1 MNKKLF
7 FTIGVT
13 VLAVLTGCTLAPKYS
28 RPDAPIPEEW
38 PSGSAYTQ
46 IQDATDLLQATQI
59 KWQDF
64 IVDSSLRQIIEMALS
79 NNRDLR
85 LAALNVER
93 ARAIYG
99 IQRAELFPSVNAAA
113 GASVERVP
121 ADLSSSGQAYT
132 AERYDVN
139 LGVSAW
145 EIDFFGR
152 LRSLKDRAL
161 EEYLATQEA
170 GRSTQILLVSA
181 VTETY
186 LSLASNNEIL
196 KLAEATLQTQKTSH
210 DLIQRRYDHGVA
222 SELDLRQ
229 SQTIVEATRREVAQ
243 FTQIVAQ
250 AQNALILLVGT
261 SIPEALIPETLSGV
275 TPPQEI
281 AAGLSSEV
289 LLGRPDIIAGEHRLK
304 AANANIG
311 AARAALFPRI
321 SLSTAV
327 GTASSELSGLFK
339 SGQTVWNFVP
349 QIIVPIFDARLWAA
363 YDATKIEQEMAL
375 AEYEKAIQTAFREV
389 ADALAVRGT
398 VNSQLSA
405 QQALV
410 EATTETYRLAT
421 TRYEK
426 GVDSYLGVL
435 DAQRSLYAAQQVL
448 INIRLLH
455 LANQVQLYAVLGGGG
470 D

>member
-7 FTIGVT
+7 LVIV
-13 VLAVLTGCTLAPKYS
+13 VALVALSGCTLAPKYS
-28 RPDAPIPEEW
+28 RPDAPVPEKW
-38 PSGSAYTQ
+38 PSGPAYSQ
-46 IQDATDLLQATQI
+46 IQETPNLPQATQI

-64 IVDSSLRQIIEMALS
+64 IVDPNLRQVIEMALS

-85 LAALNVER
+85 LAALNIER

-99 IQRAELFPSVNAAA
+99 IQRAELFPSVHAGA
-113 GASVERVP
+113 GASIARIP
-121 ADLSSSGQAYT
+121 GDLSSSGQPYT

-152 LRSLKDRAL
+152 IRSLKDRAL

-170 GRSTQILLVSA
+170 GRSAQILLVSA
-181 VTETY
+181 VTGTY
-186 LSLASNNEIL
+186 LTLASNNENL
-196 KLAEATLQTQKTSH
+196 KLAEATLQTQKAFY
-210 DLIQRRYDHGVA
+210 DLIQRRYDHGIA

-229 SQTIVEATRREVAQ
+229 SQIIVDAARREIAR
-243 FTQIVAQ
+243 FTQVTAQ
-250 AQNALILLVGT
+250 AQNALTLLVGT
-261 SIPEALIPETLSGV
+261 SIPETLLPESLSGV
-275 TPPQEI
+275 VPPQEI

-289 LLGRPDIIAGEHRLK
+289 LLARPDIIAGEHRLK
-304 AANANIG
+304 AADANIG

-327 GTASSELSGLFK
+327 GTASSELSDLFK
-339 SGQTVWNFVP
+339 SGQTAWNFVP

-363 YDATKIEQEMAL
+363 YDATKIEREMAVTQ
-375 AEYEKAIQTAFREV
+375 YEKAIQTAFREV

-398 VNSQLSA
+398 VDSQLSA

-410 EATTETYRLAT
+410 EAISETYRLAT

-435 DAQRSLYAAQQVL
+435 DAQRSLYVAQQVL
-448 INIRLLH
+448 INTRLLQ
-455 LANQVQLYAVLGGGG
+455 LVNQVQLYAVLGGGG
-470 D
+470 N